1 MRVLNAATESVPK
14 LVLFGWIIANSGSES
29 SASVGSYV
37 SLGLVVINIVA
48 TCDLVMAEI
57 IPELAR
63 VEPPAVSGAAASPT
77 LALKLFIDRLVSA
90 DEITPEDVVREWREA
105 FGGDD
110 DEQVL
115 EAQLCVLLADIVCL
129 EHRER
134 VFRAAVVVTNAAITC
149 ADTATDVSII
159 ALYSGSVFGT
169 ILLIHFVV
177 AMVSLFVFLS
187 LVAQQ

>member
-14 LVLFGWIIANSGSES
+14 LVLFGWIIANSDSES
-29 SASVGSYV
+29 SASVGSYI
-37 SLGLVVINIVA
+37 SLGLVVINILA

-63 VEPPAVSGAAASPT
+63 VEPPAVWGAPASPT

-134 VFRAAVVVTNAAITC
+134 LFRAAVVVASAVITL
-149 ADTATDVSII
+149 ADAVSDVNVI
-159 ALYSGSVFGT
+159 ALYWGSAIGT

-177 AMVSLFVFLS
+177 AMVSLLYLS
-187 LVAQQ
+187 LVVQQ